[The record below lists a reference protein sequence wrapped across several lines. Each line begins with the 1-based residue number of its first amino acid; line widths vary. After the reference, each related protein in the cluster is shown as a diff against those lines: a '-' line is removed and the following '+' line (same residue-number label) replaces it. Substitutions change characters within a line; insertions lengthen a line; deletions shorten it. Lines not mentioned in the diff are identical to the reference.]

1 MPSFNDDTMS
11 APRDFLQVKQTEFTL
26 SPGRILISVPLNT
39 DLLFSRSVVLLTD
52 YDEEAVAGV
61 IINKPTPFM
70 LDRLV
75 DGMSL
80 QVPLHIGGPVSPE
93 MLFLVHNYERCHA
106 ASALKP
112 GIFFGYDERML
123 KLIEQ
128 RADPTIRFRFLLGYS
143 GWAPGQL
150 EDEIARN
157 YWVVANPTPELIF
170 QTETSQIWR
179 KAIANLG
186 KEYEHWL
193 KIPESPHLN

>member
-1 MPSFNDDTMS
+1 MS
-11 APRDFLQVKQTEFTL
+11 VSRDFLQVKQTEFTL
-26 SPGRILISVPLNT
+26 SPGRILISVPLNQ

-52 YDEEAVAGV
+52 YNEETVAGV
-61 IINKPTPFM
+61 IINKRTPFM
-70 LDRLV
+70 LDNLV
-75 DGMSL
+75 DGMTL
-80 QVPLHIGGPVSPE
+80 NVPLHIGGPVSPE
-93 MLFLVHNYERCHA
+93 MLFLVHNYERCQA
-106 ASALKP
+106 ASSLKP

-128 RADPTIRFRFLLGYS
+128 RADPTIHYKFLLGYS

-157 YWVVANPTPELIF
+157 YWVVANPTPELLF

-179 KAIANLG
+179 SAIATLG
-186 KEYEHWL
+186 KEYAHWL

>member
-1 MPSFNDDTMS
+1 MS
-11 APRDFLQVKQTEFTL
+11 VPRDFLQVKQTEFTL
-26 SPGRILISVPLNT
+26 SPGRILISVPLNQ

-52 YDEEAVAGV
+52 YNEEAVAGV
-61 IINKPTPFM
+61 IVNKVTPFM

-75 DGMSL
+75 DGMTL
-80 QVPLHIGGPVSPE
+80 NVPLHIGGPVSPE
-93 MLFLVHNYERCHA
+93 MLFLVHNYAHCEA
-106 ASALKP
+106 ASLVKP
-112 GIFFGYDERML
+112 GIFFGYDERLL

-128 RADPTIRFRFLLGYS
+128 QADPTMRYKFLLGYS

-157 YWVVANPTPELIF
+157 YWVVANPTPELLF

-179 KAIANLG
+179 KAISNLG
-186 KEYEHWL
+186 EEYAHWL

>member
-1 MPSFNDDTMS
+1 MS
-11 APRDFLQVKQTEFTL
+11 DPRDFLQVKQTEFSL
-26 SPGRILISVPLNT
+26 SPGRILISVPLNQ

-52 YDEEAVAGV
+52 YNDEAVAGV
-61 IINKPTPFM
+61 IVNKPTPFM

-75 DGMSL
+75 DGL
-80 QVPLHIGGPVSPE
+80 TLNAPLHIGGPVSPE
-93 MLFLVHNYERCHA
+93 MLFLVHNYEHCRA
-106 ASALKP
+106 ASSLKP

-128 RADPTIRFRFLLGYS
+128 RIDPTLRYRFLLGYS
-143 GWAPGQL
+143 EWAPGQL
-150 EDEIARN
+150 EDEIAHN
-157 YWVVANPTPELIF
+157 YWVVANPTPELLF

-186 KEYEHWL
+186 REYEHWL

>member
-1 MPSFNDDTMS
+1 MS

-93 MLFLVHNYERCHA
+93 MLFLVHNYERCHT

-157 YWVVANPTPELIF
+157 YWVVANPTPELLF